1 MAVEVLNQDE
11 IDALLHGVD
20 SGAVD
25 MQAPT
30 PKGEA
35 RQYDFATQ
43 TRIVRGRMPTL
54 EMINERFARQ
64 LRISLFN
71 MLRRSPDVAVAPIS
85 LPKFGDYL
93 PTLQVPTNLNLIKIN
108 PLSGTA
114 LVILEPKLVFA
125 VIDNFFGGNGRHAKI
140 EGREFTPTEMQIID
154 MLLKQIFA
162 GMKDAWMPVMGIDM
176 EYLNSE
182 INPHFAN
189 IVTPTEIVVVTRFHI
204 ELEGGGGDIHV
215 TIPYSMIEPIKDV
228 LKAGMQSDRADK
240 DEHWSQILRNEL
252 EETEIE
258 LVTQMCE
265 ARISL
270 GELLD
275 LKPGDVIPCNFD
287 GQATVMADGL
297 PLLHG
302 EVGQQRGRQVVK
314 VRQLISRKT
323 GNALDAFMRRGG

>member
-1 MAVEVLNQDE
+1 MALDVLNQDE

-25 MQAPT
+25 TAPLA
-30 PKGEA
+30 PSSEA
-35 RQYDFATQ
+35 RDYDFATQ

-71 MLRRSPDVAVAPIS
+71 MLRRSPDVAVAPIA
-85 LPKFGDYL
+85 LPKFSEYL
-93 PTLQVPTNLNLIKIN
+93 PTLQVPTNLNLIRIN
-108 PLSGTA
+108 PLQGTA

-125 VIDNFFGGNGRHAKI
+125 VIDNFFGGTGRHAKI
-140 EGREFTPTEMQIID
+140 EGREFTPTEMQIIQ
-154 MLLKQIFA
+154 MLLNQIFA
-162 GMKDAWMPVMGIDM
+162 GMKEAWTPVLAMDM
-176 EYLNSE
+176 EYINSE

-189 IVTPTEIVVVTRFHI
+189 IVTPTEIVVVSRFHI

-215 TIPYSMIEPIKDV
+215 TIPYSMIEPIKDI

-240 DEHWSQILRNEL
+240 DERWAQTLRNEL
-252 EETEIE
+252 EETEVDLITT
-258 LVTQMCE
+258 LCE
-265 ARISL
+265 ARITL

-287 GQATVMADGL
+287 GTATVMADGL
-297 PLLHG
+297 PLLYG
-302 EVGQQRGRQVVK
+302 EVGQNRGRQVVK
-314 VRQLISRKT
+314 VKQLISRKN
-323 GNALDAFMRRGG
+323 GNTLDSFVRRT

>member
-1 MAVEVLNQDE
+1 MAVDVLNQDE

-25 MQAPT
+25 TAP
-30 PKGEA
+30 PAPAGEA
-35 RQYDFATQ
+35 RNYDFATQ

-85 LPKFGDYL
+85 LPKFGEYV
-93 PTLQVPTNLNLIKIN
+93 PTLQVPTSLNLIKLN
-108 PLSGTA
+108 PLQGTA

-125 VIDNFFGGNGRHAKI
+125 VIDNFFGGVGRHAKI
-140 EGREFTPTEMQIID
+140 EGREFTPTEMQIIH
-154 MLLKQIFA
+154 MLLNQVFA
-162 GMKDAWMPVMGIDM
+162 GMKDAWTPVLPI
-176 EYLNSE
+176 EPEFLNSE

-189 IVTPTEIVVVTRFHI
+189 IVTPTEIVVVSRFHI
-204 ELEGGGGDIHV
+204 ELDGGGGDIHV

-240 DEHWSQILRNEL
+240 DERWAQTLRNEL
-252 EETEIE
+252 EETEVD
-258 LVTQMCE
+258 LVTLLCE
-265 ARISL
+265 ARLTL

-297 PLLHG
+297 PLLQG
-302 EVGQQRGRQVVK
+302 EIGQQRGRQVVK
-314 VRQLISRKT
+314 VRHLIARKT
-323 GNALDAFMRRGG
+323 GNTLDAFVRKV